1 MNPSWKINNRTD
13 YHTAGLASI
22 KLMGPSFTVIDIRW
36 SMVRSRRLMVE
47 CETEECRVV
56 ARLTRPGSTT
66 TTSPS
71 TTTSTTTTRTTRRT
85 TTTATTP
92 RTTTRPR

>member
-66 TTSPS
+66 TTT
-71 TTTSTTTTRTTRRT
+71 TTTSPSKTTTTTRRT